1 MVLLVPKKKLTHFLP
16 MFHFYNAGFL
26 TFSGGIGMEIVNN
39 PRPKSLNET
48 ICAYMK
54 ISIYMMRFK
63 DNIDILRIS
72 ETWFLKYSFNFMV
85 TLNLIEV
92 EMVMVWFYLSLRI
105 CSLNVPQIFSNI
117 RSYKRESWRY
127 CILRS
132 KDYNTIV
139 VGKFNA

>member
-72 ETWFLKYSFNFMV
+72 WFLKYSFNFMV

-117 RSYKRESWRY
+117 RSYKRQSWRY
-127 CILRS
+127 CILTS
-132 KDYNTIV
+132 KDDNTIV

>member
-1 MVLLVPKKKLTHFLP
+1 

-26 TFSGGIGMEIVNN
+26 TFSGGIRMEIVNN

-63 DNIDILRIS
+63 DIIDILRIS
-72 ETWFLKYSFNFMV
+72 GTWFLKYSFNLMV
-85 TLNLIEV
+85 TLNLIEM

-127 CILRS
+127 YILTS
-132 KDYNTIV
+132 KDDNTIV

>member
-26 TFSGGIGMEIVNN
+26 TFSGVIGMEIVNN

-54 ISIYMMRFK
+54 ISIHMIRFK

-72 ETWFLKYSFNFMV
+72 EK
-85 TLNLIEV
+85 
-92 EMVMVWFYLSLRI
+92 RI
-105 CSLNVPQIFSNI
+105 S
-117 RSYKRESWRY
+117 
-127 CILRS
+127 
-132 KDYNTIV
+132 
-139 VGKFNA
+139 